1 MIDLVLDDLRGE
13 TSECGVA
20 LAELAIRIRDLNALE
35 ADRAALAFERQ
46 AAFGGVVG
54 AVFRGDRRVEHYEDA
69 TAEILV
75 HECNDALRDA
85 DHVCGHADAAVAVCV
100 KRVFE
105 ILRDGKILGRIERLR
120 RRLAQ
125 KRNGRHDF
133 ALHVMFP
140 LAGSFAGLP
149 TLYGVIV

>member
-13 TSECGVA
+13 TSERGMA

-35 ADRAALAFERQ
+35 ADRAALAFEGQ

-54 AVFRGDRRVEHYEDA
+54 AVFRSDRRVEHYEDA

-85 DHVCGHADAAVAVCV
+85 DHVCGHADAAVAVRV

-105 ILRDGKILGRIERLR
+105 ILCDGKILG
-120 RRLAQ
+120 A
-125 KRNGRHDF
+125 
-133 ALHVMFP
+133 
-140 LAGSFAGLP
+140 
-149 TLYGVIV
+149 Y